1 MKCRPGNVGI
11 YGFDIISDRS
21 NKLWLLEVNKCP
33 TMEMTTT
40 VTQKLVPEFMR
51 ALVNVLLDGNTLGFT
66 ELVSEISSI

>member
-66 ELVSEISSI
+66 ELVSEMSSI

>member
-11 YGFDIISDRS
+11 YGFDIISDRN